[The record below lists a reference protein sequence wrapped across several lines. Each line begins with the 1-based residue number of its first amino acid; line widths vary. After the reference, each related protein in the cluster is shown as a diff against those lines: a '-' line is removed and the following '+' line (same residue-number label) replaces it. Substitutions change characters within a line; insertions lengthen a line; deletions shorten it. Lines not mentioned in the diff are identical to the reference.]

1 MILSGDYTWVEM
13 SSGESFEDA
22 IAFLL
27 SIAGFRIL
35 EHRKLV
41 KVGDD
46 VVGDIDVLAY
56 DPLTNAHIAVECKD
70 QQQPASAEQFNDF
83 MKMLDIE
90 GIRHGIFAARRD
102 LAKTVTSLATVE
114 RSKGYNLLLVDG
126 TYYDALRKANVEG
139 DRKKIE
145 DDLRDALRLYRTDI
159 ASFQPQIKKEKLGLF
174 GRFRKPREEE
184 KGEVECP
191 NCGHLM
197 PRHAKFCAKCGTR
210 M

>member
-1 MILSGDYTWVEM
+1 L

-27 SIAGFRIL
+27 SIAGFRVL

-56 DPLTNAHIAVECKD
+56 DPLTNTHIAVECKD

-90 GIRHGIFAARRD
+90 GIRHGIFVARRD
-102 LAKTVTSLATVE
+102 LAKTVTSLAGLE
-114 RSKGYNLLLVDG
+114 RSKGYNLLLVDES
-126 TYYDALRKANVEG
+126 YYDALRRANVEG
-139 DRKKIE
+139 NRKKIE
-145 DDLRDALRLYRTDI
+145 DDLREALRLYRTEVPI
-159 ASFQPQIKKEKLGLF
+159 AFQPEAKKEKIGLF
-174 GRFRKPREEE
+174 ARFRRPREEE
-184 KGEVECP
+184 KACP
-191 NCGHLM
+191 NCGNLM
-197 PRHAKFCAKCGTR
+197 PRHAKFCAKCGTKV
-210 M
+210 